1 MDKKYLMNC
10 ESEYESSDE
19 EGIEIDHNRSR
30 DDKELVIYLEFKTNV
45 QILFKLFRHKQMIPL
60 KV

>member
-30 DDKELVIYLEFKTNV
+30 DDKELVIIQNLKLMYKFYINSLGTN
-45 QILFKLFRHKQMIPL
+45 R
-60 KV
+60 